1 MINRTLAEI
10 AAMLRIPASE
20 NIPTVRIK
28 GVSKDSRT
36 IQPGQLYIPLIGEN
50 FDGHEFVADAFARGA
65 AASLWQKD
73 HQHPPSGVPL
83 IYVDDVL
90 LALQQLAHVYRKQ
103 LSARIIGI
111 TGSNGK
117 TTTKDL
123 VASVLETA
131 YKTQKTQGNLNNHI
145 GLPLTLLSLEE
156 DTEIAVLEMGMS
168 GRGEIDLLSRLAEP
182 DAVIITMIGDAHLLQ
197 LGSREGIARA
207 KMEILSGL
215 RTDGWFIYD
224 GDEPLIQHV
233 LSEIKLSESVKSI
246 RFGQKKYND
255 YYTGH
260 IRFGE
265 EGTFFTCNDR
275 PDPWYYIPL
284 LGRHNVKN
292 ALTAIAVAEALGVP
306 EEKIVEGLSTAQMS
320 GMRVEKLVAPGGY
333 TILNDAYNASPA
345 SMSAALELLHELHGY
360 KRKLVVLGDML
371 ELGDQEQEY
380 HREIGRKLN
389 PAQIY
394 EVYATGPLGRL
405 YAEEASKRF
414 SADRVHWHEHNAD
427 LAVLLTARV
436 QPGDVVLVKGSRGM
450 KLEQIVQALMNS

>member
-1 MINRTLAEI
+1 MISRTLEEI
-10 AAMLRIPASE
+10 AAMLGIPADQD
-20 NIPTVRIK
+20 IQHIRIN

-36 IQPGQLYIPLIGEN
+36 THAGQLYIPLIGEN
-50 FDGHEFVADAFARGA
+50 FDGHEFAAEAFARGA

-73 HQHPPSGVPL
+73 HLHPPSDVPL
-83 IYVDDVL
+83 IFVDDVL
-90 LALQQLAHVYRKQ
+90 LALQQLAHAYRKQ
-103 LSARIIGI
+103 LNVRVIGI

-123 VASVLETA
+123 VASVLQTV

-145 GLPLTLLSLEE
+145 GLPLTLLALEE
-156 DTEIAVLEMGMS
+156 DTQIAVLEMGMS

-197 LGSREGIARA
+197 LGSREEIARA
-207 KMEILSGL
+207 KMEILNGL
-215 RTDGWFIYD
+215 RSDGLFIYD
-224 GDEPLIQHV
+224 GDEPLIAQM
-233 LSEIKLSESVKSI
+233 LSEVNLSESVRRI

-292 ALTAIAVAEALGVP
+292 ALTAIAAAEALGVP
-306 EEKIVEGLSTAQMS
+306 EEKIVEGLSNAQMS

-345 SMSAALELLHELHGY
+345 SMTAALALLSEVQGY
-360 KRKLVVLGDML
+360 ERKLVVLGDML
-371 ELGDQEQEY
+371 ELGDREQQY
-380 HREIGRKLN
+380 HREIGHQLN
-389 PAQIY
+389 PACIH

-405 YAEEASKRF
+405 YAEEAGKRF
-414 SADRVHWHEHNAD
+414 PAGRVHWHEHNAD
-427 LAVLLTARV
+427 LAADLAARI
-436 QPGDVVLVKGSRGM
+436 QPGDIVLVKGSRGM
-450 KLEQIVQALMNS
+450 KLEQIVQELVSP